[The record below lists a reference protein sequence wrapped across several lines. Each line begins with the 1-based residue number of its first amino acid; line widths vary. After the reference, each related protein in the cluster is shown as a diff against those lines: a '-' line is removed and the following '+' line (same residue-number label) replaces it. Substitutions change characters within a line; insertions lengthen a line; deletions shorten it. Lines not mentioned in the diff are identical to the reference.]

1 MYTISEED
9 SERLIKKI
17 AIFLSAVAIIGVSTG
32 IFIGK
37 YLL

>member
-9 SERLIKKI
+9 SERLITKL
-17 AIFLSAVAIIGVSTG
+17 AILLSAVAIIGVSTV